1 MSSKNLRIV
10 VSGSIITMPLIL
22 ISVVM
27 LGGCVTTQ
35 PIARTNGNVERLMKM
50 PEYKEVRESSP
61 QIKRWASEALHS
73 VNDLEYE
80 ARSK

>member
-1 MSSKNLRIV
+1 MRSRIHPIALNG
-10 VSGSIITMPLIL
+10 SGITKPLTLIL
-22 ISVVM
+22 TLM

-35 PIARTNGNVERLMKM
+35 PIARTSGNVERLMKM

>member
-1 MSSKNLRIV
+1 VRSKNLRIV
-10 VSGSIITMPLIL
+10 ISGSVIAMPLIL
-22 ISVVM
+22 ISVAM
-27 LGGCVTTQ
+27 LGGCATTQ

>member
-1 MSSKNLRIV
+1 
-10 VSGSIITMPLIL
+10 
-22 ISVVM
+22 
-27 LGGCVTTQ
+27 
-35 PIARTNGNVERLMKM
+35 MKM
-50 PEYKEVRESSP
+50 PEYKEIRESSP

>member
-1 MSSKNLRIV
+1 MP
-10 VSGSIITMPLIL
+10 SGSGITKLLMLTLI
-22 ISVVM
+22 VM

-35 PIARTNGNVERLMKM
+35 PIARTNGQVERLMKM
-50 PEYKEVRESSP
+50 PEYEQVRSSSP
-61 QIKRWASEALHS
+61 QIKRWASEALHA

>member
-1 MSSKNLRIV
+1 VRSRIHPIALNG
-10 VSGSIITMPLIL
+10 SGITKPLTLIL
-22 ISVVM
+22 TVM

-50 PEYKEVRESSP
+50 PEYKEIRESSP